1 MDFNTQRRIVKNIS
15 SFAERHKLLLL
26 PCLIATGLVALFFKI
41 GRSIDILLSDKNGN
55 FLGIERKERE
65 IKPRPVIA
73 KRPFATRLLCGVLA
87 IIFVV
92 SFTPGIDTFAAWVKP
107 TGSEFYYDDTQTPAA
122 PTIDPLTAIIGYG
135 AVKISWNSIAGADG
149 YAVYVN
155 GSTTPYT
162 TVTTTSAIVYGL
174 SATANSR
181 ICVKAYKQV
190 TLMKEDPTH
199 PGNPAFYQATTEKTT
214 LYSPASADF
223 TCTAGQMIP
232 TYPTVKVSRHG
243 ERQTDIKWSQVAG
256 AEGYVIYRKN
266 SDATSSS
273 YSFIKSFTIAELSAP
288 DADGNI
294 SYFNQDY
301 LNYGTKYDYAVIA
314 YKDIFGLHGGAYVP
328 ASSRD
333 YIHSASAPETC
344 VPASVDY
351 VVTDPDKPSNF
362 KAVASGTSIKLTW
375 AKNSNA
381 DGYYIYRS
389 EAPIEEANL
398 GTLKAN
404 ALNNRLDSVG
414 TSTLAYED
422 TGADNGKK
430 YYYFVSAYRSVDGR
444 FFEGFAATVST
455 QLNTAVSTPVNIIAT
470 SGDGKVDLKWDP
482 CTNAQGYEIIITKK
496 SSYDGNNAGLPSIL
510 PAIDNG
516 NKTTYAH
523 SGLFNGDVYEY
534 LIKGYTIIN
543 STKIYNATPAQPVT
557 VTVGVNLTV
566 PQDVAATTGEGYN
579 ELSWSTVPGATS
591 YTLYGNKVGGSQTL
605 ETVVTGN
612 KFRHTG
618 LTVGD
623 EWTYYVKA
631 SKTVNNVAVYSG
643 NSLSVSVVVG
653 MFIDTPKDL
662 AASTKTEGQ
671 ITVSWTASAGAQGY
685 YLYASKAGTAPTR
698 LDVTKVT
705 YNHTGLRVGE
715 NWTYYVVAYKYVNG
729 HQVLSTPSISVSA
742 TVGEGLTAP
751 KDLTGVSG
759 DGQITLTWSKSS
771 DADGFEVF
779 TTGGYNGYS
788 QIADVTKTSATHYNL
803 TNNMSY
809 TYVVRAY
816 KWVNGVKTYSD
827 YSFPVTIRAG
837 GSVAAPTD
845 VYVKSGDGVLTISW
859 SKVTGA
865 EGYVLYMRNLDT
877 GAYEAITIVSKTS
890 YTHERLT
897 NGKKYTYMVVAYKTV
912 NGTTEYSPNSM
923 SATGVPNGKNGGG
936 SGAGGNSQNLGEGG
950 VYLDVTGTTPYGISH
965 GDYITAEAVYS
976 AFNDPIEVHITTNPE
991 STEAVKACLRGYANG
1006 LSSFYVFPF
1015 DISVY
1020 LEGTHND
1027 AEINPGY
1034 TVTMTVPVPDK
1045 WIQFKDYIN
1054 VVHISDEDSLEVLPS
1069 TVVKI
1074 DDIWCM
1080 KFVCTDFSPYAFVIY
1095 KDSIEN
1101 ISSGNSIAA
1110 DGTPAGAADVQQA
1123 SGGFNMPFIMPDS
1136 KKSGQTV
1143 KKIYRVKCVIRKSV
1157 NS

>member
-15 SFAERHKLLLL
+15 NFAERHKLLLL

-41 GRSIDILLSDKNGN
+41 GRCIDIMLSDKDGN
-55 FLGIERKERE
+55 FLGIERKQRE

-73 KRPFATRLLCGVLA
+73 KRPLATRLLCGVLA

-107 TGSEFYYDDTQTPAA
+107 AGSEFYYDDTQTPAA
-122 PTIDPLTAIIGYG
+122 PTINSLTAIIGYG
-135 AVKISWNSIAGADG
+135 AIKISWNSIAGADG
-149 YAVYVN
+149 YAVFVN

-162 TVTTTSAIVYGL
+162 SVTTTSAIVYGL

-181 ICVKAYKQV
+181 ICVKAYKSV
-190 TLMKEDPTH
+190 DLFGEDPAN
-199 PGNPAFYQATTEKTT
+199 PGTYNQPTTEKIT

-223 TCTAGQMIP
+223 VHTAGQMLP
-232 TYPTVKVSRHG
+232 TYPTVTVTRHG
-243 ERQTDIKWSQVAG
+243 ERQADIEWSQVAD
-256 AEGYVIYRKN
+256 ADGYVIYRKN
-266 SDATSSS
+266 SDATSPS
-273 YSFIKSFTIAELSAP
+273 YSFIKSFTNAELPAP
-288 DADGNI
+288 DSDGNI

-301 LNYGTKYDYAVIA
+301 LDYGTKYDYAVIA
-314 YKDIFGLHGGAYVP
+314 YRDIFGLHGGFYVP

-333 YIHSASAPETC
+333 YIHSASSPETC
-344 VPASVDY
+344 VSASVDFI
-351 VVTDPDKPSNF
+351 VTDPDKPSNF
-362 KAVASGTSIKLTW
+362 KAVASGTSINLTW

-389 EAPIEEANL
+389 ETPIEELNL
-398 GTLKAN
+398 GTLRAN
-404 ALNNRLDSVG
+404 ALNNRLDSLG
-414 TSTLAYED
+414 TSTLAYVDSE
-422 TGADNGKK
+422 ADNGTK
-430 YYYFVSAYRSVDGR
+430 YYYYVSAYRSVDGL

-455 QLNTAVSTPVNIIAT
+455 QLNTTVSTPVNIIAT
-470 SGDGKVDLKWDP
+470 PGDGKVDLKWDP
-482 CTNAQGYEIIITKK
+482 CTNAQGYEVIITKK
-496 SSYDGNNAGLPSIL
+496 SSYDGNNAGLPSTL
-510 PAIDNG
+510 PSIDNG
-516 NKTTYAH
+516 NKTTYSH
-523 SGLFNGDVYEY
+523 IGLFNGDVYDY
-534 LIKGYTIIN
+534 LIRAYTIIN
-543 STKIYNATPAQPVT
+543 GTKIYNDTPALPVT
-557 VTVGVNLTV
+557 VTVGVNLSV

-579 ELSWSTVPGATS
+579 EISWSKVTGATS
-591 YTLYGNKVGGSQTL
+591 YRLYGTRVGGAQTL
-605 ETVVTGN
+605 ETTVTGE
-612 KFRHTG
+612 KFKHTG
-618 LTVGD
+618 LVVGE
-623 EWTYYVKA
+623 EWTYYVRA
-631 SKTVNNVAVYSG
+631 CKTVNNVDVYSA

-653 MFIDTPKDL
+653 MFIDAPKDL
-662 AASTKTEGQ
+662 AASTKTQGQ
-671 ITVSWTASAGAQGY
+671 LTISWTASTGAQGY
-685 YLYASKAGTAPTR
+685 YLYASKAGIAPTR

-705 YNHTGLRVGE
+705 YDHTGLRVGE

-729 HQVLSTPSISVSA
+729 HQVLSSPSISVTA

-751 KDLTGVSG
+751 KDLTGASG
-759 DGQITLTWSKSS
+759 DGQIDLTWSKSNN
-771 DADGFEVF
+771 ADGYEVF

-788 QIADVTKTSATHYNL
+788 QIADVTKTSATHFNL

-827 YSFPVTIRAG
+827 YSFPVTLKAG
-837 GSVAAPTD
+837 GSIASPTD
-845 VYVKSGDGVLTISW
+845 VYVKSGDGSLTISW

-865 EGYVLYMRNLDT
+865 EGYVLYMKNLDT
-877 GAYEAITIVSKTS
+877 GAFEAITIVSKTT

-936 SGAGGNSQNLGEGG
+936 TNTGGTSQNLGEGG
-950 VYLDVTGTTPYGISH
+950 VYLDVIGTTPYGISH
-965 GDYITAEAVYS
+965 ADYITAEAVYS
-976 AFNDPIEVHITTNPE
+976 AFTDPVDVRITTNTE
-991 STEAVKACLRGYANG
+991 STEAVKACLRGYAKG
-1006 LSSFYVFPF
+1006 LSSFYIFPF

-1020 LEGTHND
+1020 LEGTHDD

-1045 WIQFKDYIN
+1045 WLQYKDYIN

-1069 TVVKI
+1069 TVVQI

-1101 ISSGNSIAA
+1101 ISSGNSVAA
-1110 DGTPAGAADVQQA
+1110 DGTPAGAADVQQT
-1123 SGGFNMPFIMPDS
+1123 SSGFNMPFIMPDS
-1136 KKSGQTV
+1136 KKYGQTL